1 MSVLRRKTADP
12 ELVAGRIR
20 EALAGLVPILG
31 IEACAVTLVS
41 YGDGVA
47 VLRLHGDCPD
57 PDCTMSVA
65 HFRSG
70 IEAHLRMRV
79 PEVVEVRT
87 LGPADP
93 HGSDPAG

>member
-1 MSVLRRKTADP
+1 MSVLRRKGADP

-20 EALAGLVPILG
+20 EALEGLVPILG

-41 YGDGVA
+41 YREGVA
-47 VLRLHGDCPD
+47 TLRLHGDCPD
-57 PDCTMSVA
+57 PECTMSVT

-87 LGPADP
+87 IGPSETN
-93 HGSDPAG
+93 GSDTAG